1 VLQYKLHQNKDRK
14 KGLSV
19 KERNKVWCS
28 DADPVKINVMYG
40 LVPEGIYGKMIKKG
54 LLFIIEIVIK

>member
-1 VLQYKLHQNKDRK
+1 MAFVA
-14 KGLSV
+14 V
-19 KERNKVWCS
+19 
-28 DADPVKINVMYG
+28 PVAINVTYG